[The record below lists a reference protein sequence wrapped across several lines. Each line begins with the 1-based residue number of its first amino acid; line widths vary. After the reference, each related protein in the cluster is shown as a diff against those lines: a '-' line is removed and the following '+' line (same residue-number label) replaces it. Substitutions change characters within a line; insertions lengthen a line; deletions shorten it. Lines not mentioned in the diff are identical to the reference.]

1 MAGKPLTD
9 VQVRGAKP
17 KATPYRVPDQF
28 GLFLLVTQTGS
39 KLWRFRYSFNGKDA
53 LCSLGSYPEVS
64 LLEARE
70 ERDRLRKLVR
80 QGIRPTEDRQET
92 RQQATD
98 PQRSYR
104 AVAMAWAKEQSEHKE
119 WSSSY
124 QRQVVGTLEKEVFPK
139 VGDKLFAQV
148 TPTDF
153 REILVRLRDR
163 DAKTVAKLIQQW
175 CVAIGNYG
183 VVHGHA
189 EFNTTAAI
197 RGLIKTKPKTHHK
210 PLSESEL
217 PTFFQRVN
225 SERGTEA
232 VRLAVL
238 LLAHTFV
245 RPSELRC
252 AVWTEFDLKDK
263 LWVVPAKRMKKGR
276 EHKVPLTPQVI
287 AMLERLQAMRLHKRL
302 LFPNIRDRDRHM
314 SPTTLNRY
322 LERLG
327 YGGKFSA
334 HGFRATAS
342 TLLNSWGLS
351 ADAIELQLA
360 HVDKNLTR
368 RSYNQAEYM
377 KERRAIMGGWSS
389 YLQSLGGIPNM
400 GTQATLAPGDVAIGD
415 TPI

>member
-9 VQVRGAKP
+9 VQIRSAKP
-17 KATPYRVPDQF
+17 MAKDYRLPDQF
-28 GLFLLVTQTGS
+28 GLFLLVKRQGS

-53 LCSLGSYPEVS
+53 LCSLGPYPEVS
-64 LLEARE
+64 LLEARD

-80 QGIRPTEDRQET
+80 QGVRPTENRRQANEQT
-92 RQQATD
+92 VD
-98 PQRSYR
+98 PSRSYR
-104 AVAMAWAKEQSEHKE
+104 AVAVAWVKEQAEHKE
-119 WSSSY
+119 WRPAY
-124 QRQVVGTLEKEVFPK
+124 KRQVMGTLEKEVFPK

-153 REILVRLRDR
+153 REILVPIRDR

-183 VVHGHA
+183 VVHGYA

-197 RGLIKTKPKTHHK
+197 RGLIKTKPKTHHR
-210 PLSESEL
+210 PLSAAEL
-217 PTFFQRVN
+217 PAFFRQV
-225 SERGTEA
+225 SSDRGTES

-252 AVWTEFDLKDK
+252 AVWAEFNFEEKM
-263 LWVVPAKRMKKGR
+263 WVIPANRMKKGR

-287 AMLERLQAMRLHKRL
+287 LMLERLRAMGLHKKL
-302 LFPNIRDRDRHM
+302 LFPNIRDRDRPM

-342 TLLNSWGLS
+342 TLLNTWGLP

-360 HVDKNLTR
+360 HVDKNLSR
-368 RSYNQAEYM
+368 RSYNQAEYIG
-377 KERRAIMGGWSS
+377 ERRAMMVRWSDYLEEMGAIASASNISS
-389 YLQSLGGIPNM
+389 EQGG
-400 GTQATLAPGDVAIGD
+400 AS
-415 TPI
+415 